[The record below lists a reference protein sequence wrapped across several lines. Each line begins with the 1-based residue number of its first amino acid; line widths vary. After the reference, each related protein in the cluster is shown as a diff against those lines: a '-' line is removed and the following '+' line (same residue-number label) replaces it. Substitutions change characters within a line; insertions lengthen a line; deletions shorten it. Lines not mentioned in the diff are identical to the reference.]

1 MPKVSLEYIEKF
13 REQVTKCLAVGGDM
27 LVCGYPGCGKTY
39 QAIKL
44 WQSEKSPAHPAH
56 YYCLSEE
63 KTGQRQTTDLLNA
76 LHGKL
81 NTPLRISA
89 LRSAVVR
96 SIADQIVEQKT
107 ATLLIDQFELAT
119 PEFFDDIL
127 HAKKQAQIQGQ
138 QVSLLFF
145 NQIIPGSGR
154 IHPRIIP
161 SNKVSML
168 YTFPYLSPESVANL
182 LGQWFKDECAEIKK
196 KFFDGDEEA
205 QHVVRLIT
213 SQLHGR
219 FDYMAQ
225 FAAMHKKVY
234 PNAPW
239 SLEKV
244 REQIGE
250 FSGLEPA
257 LELRMD

>member
-1 MPKVSLEYIEKF
+1 
-13 REQVTKCLAVGGDM
+13 M
-27 LVCGYPGCGKTY
+27 LVCGYPGCGKTV

-44 WQSEKSPAHPAH
+44 WQSEKSPAHPSH

-63 KTGQRQTTDLLNA
+63 KTGQRQTMDLLNA
-76 LHGKL
+76 LPGKRS
-81 NTPLRISA
+81 TPLRISA

-96 SIADQIVEQKT
+96 SIADQLVEQKI

-119 PEFFDDIL
+119 PEFFDDVL

-145 NQIIPGSGR
+145 NQVITGSSR
-154 IHPRIIP
+154 IHSRII
-161 SNKVSML
+161 SNNRVSML
-168 YTFPYLSPESVANL
+168 YNFPYLTHDSVANL
-182 LGQWFKDECAEIKK
+182 LALWFEDECTELQRN
-196 KFFDGDEEA
+196 FFAGDEDA
-205 QHVVRLIT
+205 QRIVGLIT

-225 FAAMHKKVY
+225 FAAMHKRVY

-239 SLEKV
+239 SFEEV
-244 REQIGE
+244 SEQIGE
-250 FSGLEPA
+250 FSGLDPN
-257 LELRMD
+257 LRLRLD